1 VSIRFINKEILNEKL
16 KNDTQ
21 SLFENYP
28 LFNTYNF
35 IPTIK
40 VYEPEKEDIHKV
52 SENNL
57 KEASGEKSDNKKI
70 YI

>member
-1 VSIRFINKEILNEKL
+1 MSIRFINKEILNEKL

-21 SLFENYP
+21 NLFENYP

-40 VYEPEKEDIHKV
+40 VVESKEEDINQVKEKDLHEPKGENPDNTKV
-52 SENNL
+52 
-57 KEASGEKSDNKKI
+57 

>member
-40 VYEPEKEDIHKV
+40 VLETKEDDINQVKEKDLNETNGDKPDSTKV
-52 SENNL
+52 
-57 KEASGEKSDNKKI
+57 